1 MSKKEKK
8 EKEKKMNN
16 YIKIILL
23 GESSVGKTNL
33 INAYCGNKF
42 MEQGFTTLSIKNETI
57 KTIKINN
64 KELKVSLWD
73 TAGQEKFRSVTKTF
87 IRGSHIVLFVYDVT
101 RIETF
106 LELNYWFN
114 TTLEE
119 LGDENVIFG
128 VVGNK
133 CDLIEK
139 IEVDKDEA
147 ESYATSKNASF
158 YETSAKEDAEGFKD
172 YVNKLIENLIKNNNF
187 MFEEQN
193 LNNKDEG
200 NINLNKDKM
209 DKTDK
214 KEKKGCCK

>member
-8 EKEKKMNN
+8 EKKKNN

-33 INAYCGNKF
+33 INVYCGNKF
-42 MEQGFTTLSIKNETI
+42 MEQGFTTLSNRNETI
-57 KTIKINN
+57 KIIKIND
-64 KELKVSLWD
+64 KELKVGLWD
-73 TAGQEKFRSVTKTF
+73 TVGQEKFRSITKTF
-87 IRGSHIVLFVYDVT
+87 IRGSHIVIFVYDVT

-114 TTLEE
+114 STLEE

-158 YETSAKEDAEGFKD
+158 YETSAKEDVEGFKN
-172 YVNKLIENLIKNNNF
+172 YVNKLVENLIKNNNF
-187 MFEEQN
+187 MIEEQN